1 MIIIEGIDGAG
12 KSTVCA
18 ELAIM
23 GYTIHHLQYNEK
35 NEEGSLNLLRKCN
48 EFFVLDR
55 SFITE
60 MVYGPILR
68 KKSRISDIQAENI
81 IKQYSLNDCKIIYLK
96 ALKNDLLIR
105 RKSSLEDYDMIA
117 NYYERIVESYEEV
130 LDYVSKQIPTYV
142 IDSSENDAEMVM
154 KKVKRIIGGFNDK
167 RKI

>member
-1 MIIIEGIDGAG
+1 MI
-12 KSTVCA
+12 
-18 ELAIM
+18 
-23 GYTIHHLQYNEK
+23 
-35 NEEGSLNLLRKCN
+35 
-48 EFFVLDR
+48 
-55 SFITE
+55 
-60 MVYGPILR
+60 
-68 KKSRISDIQAENI
+68 KKSRISDIQTENI
-81 IKQYSLNDCKIIYLK
+81 IKQYSLNDCKVIYLK